1 MNFLNKISNKKII
14 VGIDEAGRGALAGP
28 VIAVAIGIK
37 KEDLPEIYENFS
49 MIKYKKG
56 FKDSKLLSE
65 KQREKIFEKIFKCDK
80 LKIGIGTVSPYIID
94 KINILNATILSWK
107 KAIKNLNTSFDYLFL
122 DGKTKIPDINVLQ
135 FPYVKADRKI
145 LICSLASI
153 VAKVIRDNLMK
164 KLHNK
169 YPNYYFSKNKG
180 YGTKIHIKCLK
191 KFGPCEIHRKSFS
204 PVFESMKFKEK
215 VYFIVS
221 KIPRGKTLTYK
232 KVAEL
237 AGSPFA
243 FRAVGNI
250 LNKNKDKKIPC
261 HRVIRSDK
269 TIGGYNKGIEEK
281 IKLLKKENAI

>member
-14 VGIDEAGRGALAGP
+14 VGIDEVGRGALAGP
-28 VIAVAIGIK
+28 VMAVAIGIK
-37 KEDLPEIYENFS
+37 KENLLEICDEFS
-49 MIKYKKG
+49 MIKHGKE

-65 KQREKIFEKIFKCDK
+65 TQREKIFEKIFQCDK
-80 LKIGIGTVSPYIID
+80 LKIGIGMVSPYIID
-94 KINILNATILSWK
+94 KMNILNATILSWK
-107 KAIKNLNTSFDYLFL
+107 KAIKNLNISFDYLFL
-122 DGKTKIPDINVLQ
+122 DGKTKIPDINVSQ

-145 LICSLASI
+145 LVCALASI
-153 VAKVIRDNLMK
+153 VAKVHRDNLMK
-164 KLHNK
+164 KLHGK

-191 KFGPCEIHRKSFS
+191 KFGPCDIHRKSFS

-221 KIPRGKTLTYK
+221 KIPKGETLTYK

-261 HRVIRSDK
+261 HRVIRSDGNP
-269 TIGGYNKGIEEK
+269 GGYNKGAKEK
-281 IKLLKKENAI
+281 ISLLRRENAV